1 MKDCTELAGPRK
13 ASARALRAS
22 SQTRSSGRLVLLGVP
37 RSTDTNPPADV
48 VLNHSVQK
56 TADDKHQPTHLAA
69 PPQHI
74 EPAARDDFNSM
85 QSWPPHRETHG
96 LMSIRKELDSTKS
109 VDALVSVHRNTL
121 TIHIQSSPG
130 GAFDMEMASI
140 PMQHLVVT
148 LQPGQFNLLVLSCL
162 TDDEGEIFCC
172 CKDQTARNKWVY
184 VFRRVAGVKVRPL
197 PRLALRP
204 LAS

>member
-13 ASARALRAS
+13 ASAHALRAS

-37 RSTDTNPPADV
+37 RSTDTNPPADA

-96 LMSIRKELDSTKS
+96 LMSMLDSTKS
-109 VDALVSVHRNTL
+109 VDALVSVNRNTL

-130 GAFDMEMASI
+130 GAFDMEIASI

-148 LQPGQFNLLVLSCL
+148 LQPGQV
-162 TDDEGEIFCC
+162 GP
-172 CKDQTARNKWVY
+172 V
-184 VFRRVAGVKVRPL
+184 VPHG
-197 PRLALRP
+197 
-204 LAS
+204 